1 MRYPKL
7 SVVIPTRERAD
18 TLFYALKTV
27 IEQEYQNLEIIVSDN
42 ASVDNTKEIVSQ
54 FSDSRIKYIN
64 TGTRLGM
71 SENWEFALGH
81 VTGEYV
87 MYLGDDDG
95 LLPNSCFDVAQV
107 INKTGCEAL
116 VWNKPSYLWPSILDS
131 PCLIS
136 IQCNYDLCEINS
148 KMLLKAV
155 ALGRTSYGKL
165 PMFYSGF
172 ISMSIVEKIVKKST
186 KFFHSISP
194 DVYSGLVLADE
205 LTSYLFS
212 YRPFSINGGS
222 IHSTGITSVTND
234 VKAKMFYTES
244 KILVNKQVPIIKGSL
259 QSHIAESILQA
270 KANNLLVDIR
280 VDYNRIH
287 YNIYKELILLP
298 SILKVQGLENLLSL
312 NLNTRNYKLAYQ
324 ALMNSKQELENE
336 KTDASIFF
344 TQLNNTNS
352 SLNFKS
358 YEYGIVNSYE
368 ASKFIGTLLGTY
380 TIPRII
386 KKVNYIS
393 ILILF
398 VRRFIS
404 NHFNKYWLPE

>member
-136 IQCNYDLCEINS
+136 L
-148 KMLLKAV
+148 
-155 ALGRTSYGKL
+155 
-165 PMFYSGF
+165 
-172 ISMSIVEKIVKKST
+172 
-186 KFFHSISP
+186 
-194 DVYSGLVLADE
+194 
-205 LTSYLFS
+205 
-212 YRPFSINGGS
+212 
-222 IHSTGITSVTND
+222 
-234 VKAKMFYTES
+234 
-244 KILVNKQVPIIKGSL
+244 
-259 QSHIAESILQA
+259 
-270 KANNLLVDIR
+270 
-280 VDYNRIH
+280 
-287 YNIYKELILLP
+287 
-298 SILKVQGLENLLSL
+298 
-312 NLNTRNYKLAYQ
+312 
-324 ALMNSKQELENE
+324 
-336 KTDASIFF
+336 
-344 TQLNNTNS
+344 
-352 SLNFKS
+352 
-358 YEYGIVNSYE
+358 
-368 ASKFIGTLLGTY
+368 
-380 TIPRII
+380 
-386 KKVNYIS
+386 
-393 ILILF
+393 
-398 VRRFIS
+398 
-404 NHFNKYWLPE
+404 